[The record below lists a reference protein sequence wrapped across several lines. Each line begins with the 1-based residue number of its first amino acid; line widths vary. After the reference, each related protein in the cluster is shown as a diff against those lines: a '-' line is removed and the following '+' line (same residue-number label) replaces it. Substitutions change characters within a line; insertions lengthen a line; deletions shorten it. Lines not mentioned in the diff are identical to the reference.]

1 MKLAKLKFGRFGTIL
16 LFLMLSLLVVLPV
29 FFMLSKSFMSTR
41 EILYSQTVNAYTPL
55 KMIPERLSLEQYKAA
70 LILDPEFYFYFW
82 NSVFLVVPIL
92 AGNLVLSTL
101 AAYGFSKFRFWGK
114 RPLYFL
120 FVFLIVLPYQVLL
133 SPQYIVVRE
142 TGLLGSR
149 WSVILP
155 LMCAPLGVFMLTGF
169 IRNVASETLEA
180 ARLEGAGEIRIFLQ
194 IVLPQ
199 VKPGISLLAIF
210 TLMDNW
216 SLVEQPLVFLSNRM
230 RYPLS
235 IALSYIGSERPEVIY
250 ASAVFF
256 LIPVLLCFFLGV
268 RSIIANLVKIMKSEA
283 KRS

>member
-142 TGLLGSR
+142 TGLLGSPMVCYFAADVR
-149 WSVILP
+149 TAWRIHADRLHTKCSVGDIGGSTFGR
-155 LMCAPLGVFMLTGF
+155 CR
-169 IRNVASETLEA
+169 RNTD
-180 ARLEGAGEIRIFLQ
+180 F
-194 IVLPQ
+194 P
-199 VKPGISLLAIF
+199 
-210 TLMDNW
+210 
-216 SLVEQPLVFLSNRM
+216 SNRPATGKT
-230 RYPLS
+230 RYLPV
-235 IALSYIGSERPEVIY
+235 GDFY
-250 ASAVFF
+250 AY
-256 LIPVLLCFFLGV
+256 G
-268 RSIIANLVKIMKSEA
+268 
-283 KRS
+283 

>member
-29 FFMLSKSFMSTR
+29 LFMFFRSFMSTR

-55 KMIPERLSLEQYKAA
+55 KLIPERISLEQYKAA
-70 LILDPEFYFYFW
+70 LILDPEFYSYFW

-133 SPQYIVVRE
+133 SPQYIVMRE

-149 WSVILP
+149 LSVILP
-155 LMCAPLGVFMLTGF
+155 LMCAPLGVFMLAGF
-169 IRNVASETLEA
+169 MRSIEAGTLEA
-180 ARLEGAGEIRIFLQ
+180 ARLEGAGETRIFLK

-235 IALSYIGSERPEVIY
+235 IALSYIGSQRPEVIY
-250 ASAVFF
+250 ACAVFF

-268 RSIIANLVKIMKSEA
+268 RRIIANLVKIME
-283 KRS
+283 